1 MTGRRPEATAV
12 LSVPGHAAAR
22 ADRAADYVLVT
33 DEQGWHDAVAAGLD
47 PVATHLRFS
56 VTDRRS
62 DAAARLGRLVMPWR
76 WRRTVLNTRI
86 GVVYWRRGAPLAP
99 RLGALL
105 AGSRLVRLTHDP
117 S

>member
-1 MTGRRPEATAV
+1 MTRGRPEATAV
-12 LSVPGHAAAR
+12 LDGLGRTV
-22 ADRAADYVLVT
+22 ADCDPVADFVLVT
-33 DEQGWHDAVAAGLD
+33 DERAWHEAARAGLD

-62 DAAARLGRLVMPWR
+62 DAAARLGRFVMPWR
-76 WRRTVLNTRI
+76 WRRTILNAGI

-105 AGSRLVRLTHDP
+105 AGSRVVRLDA
-117 S
+117 